1 MDLNRLLR
9 FETSAKDM
17 KENKEKTSQ
26 EDEYASFFFDSTLQS
41 NSFAFIGL
49 PGKIYGYQM
58 DVLTCKEDDFSECNV
73 GDSDQNKEIFG
84 VKAWMTLITA
94 PDGSPLSANIM
105 PDDDNIL
112 TVVKGNSEG
121 TPAQWLD
128 VNSDNTVNIK
138 YSLDDGVLG
147 EIQNFNPNLD
157 ALSVGSSVIVPYAVT
172 STSAPSAGHDG
183 YIRITRKL

>member
-1 MDLNRLLR
+1 MDHL
-9 FETSAKDM
+9 
-17 KENKEKTSQ
+17 
-26 EDEYASFFFDSTLQS
+26 
-41 NSFAFIGL
+41 
-49 PGKIYGYQM
+49 
-58 DVLTCKEDDFSECNV
+58 
-73 GDSDQNKEIFG
+73 
-84 VKAWMTLITA
+84 
-94 PDGSPLSANIM
+94 LSANIM

-183 YIRITRKL
+183 YKDH